1 MSMLSCN
8 FDSQKKKKKKNSINI
23 VCVGVVPPS
32 KLLDYIML

>member
-8 FDSQKKKKKKNSINI
+8 FDSQKKKKNSINM